1 MKGPV
6 AHSDIGAAV
15 ARRGVEFVE
24 GALRRRALLIPRD
37 RRREPGGARFDRKP
51 ERENLVGFPRRH
63 PPHEIAT
70 VGLTGEQRSEEH
82 TSELQSLMRIS
93 YSVFCLKKK
102 KKTTSQ
108 STRHI
113 DSTQ

>member
-6 AHSDIGAAV
+6 AHGDIGAAV

-63 PPHEIAT
+63 PPHEIAA
-70 VGLTGEQRSEEH
+70 VGLAGEQAFLFERSEE
-82 TSELQSLMRIS
+82 RRGGKGC
-93 YSVFCLKKK
+93 F
-102 KKTTSQ
+102 
-108 STRHI
+108 STCSSRW
-113 DSTQ
+113 STYH